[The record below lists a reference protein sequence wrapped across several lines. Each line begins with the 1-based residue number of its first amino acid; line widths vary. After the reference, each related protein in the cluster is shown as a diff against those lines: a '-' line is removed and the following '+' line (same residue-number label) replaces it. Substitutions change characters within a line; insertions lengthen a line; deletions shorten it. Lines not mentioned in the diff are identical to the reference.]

1 MNWTRTL
8 FYLLVAAVLAATVF
22 FYRWVLSYLLLSM
35 VFTYVLDPFVS
46 WFERRHLPRWLSVLA
61 VYSVIAGF
69 LATLSALFLPDLIRQ
84 GNSLFA
90 LLSADQ
96 DSAAE
101 RIASL
106 PLISDIN
113 YFLQNLDRQIPQLA
127 LSPQFIGLLESG
139 RDFLSKLPKLVIDN
153 YQQIIGA
160 VSYLITVPLIS
171 FFLLKDKVLIR
182 KSLVRAVPNRYYE
195 LVLILLRK
203 VDETVGR
210 FLRAMVLE
218 VIIVSFMVTIA
229 LSMVGVRNSVLIGV
243 TAGVANIIPYFG
255 PFMGAA
261 LAIMNALID
270 GSPFIILVWVG
281 FSMYI
286 VQMIDNYIIYPVV
299 VGKTIKMHPLLVLL
313 TVLAGGWFGGI
324 LWMLISVP
332 VVYIIYSLISVMHTN
347 LKEFRLI

>member
-1 MNWTRTL
+1 MNWTKTI
-8 FYLLVAAVLAATVF
+8 FYLVVAVAFASAVF
-22 FYRWVLSYLLLSM
+22 FYRWILSYLLLSM
-35 VFTYVLDPFVS
+35 VFTYVLDPFVN
-46 WFERRHLPRWLSVLA
+46 WFERRRFPRWLSVLA

-69 LATLSALFLPDLIRQ
+69 IGLLSALFLPDLIRQ
-84 GNSLFA
+84 GNNLFT
-90 LLSADQ
+90 LVNSDH
-96 DSAAE
+96 DNAAE

-106 PLISDIN
+106 PLISSIN
-113 YFLQNLDRQIPQLA
+113 SFLMNLDKQIPQLG
-127 LSPQFIGLLESG
+127 LSTQFIGMLESG
-139 RDFLSKLPKLVIDN
+139 REFLTKLPKLVIDN

-160 VSYLITVPLIS
+160 FSYLITVPLIS
-171 FFLLKDKVLIR
+171 FFMLKDKVLIR

-210 FLRAMVLE
+210 FLRAMVFE
-218 VIIVSFMVTIA
+218 VIIVSLMVIVA
-229 LSMVGVRNSVLIGV
+229 LSMIGVRNSVLIGV

-255 PFMGAA
+255 PFIGAA
-261 LAIMNALID
+261 LAIVTAIID
-270 GSPFIILVWVG
+270 GSPLITLLWVG
-281 FSMYI
+281 FAMYI

-299 VGKTIKMHPLLVLL
+299 VGKSIKMHPLMVLL

-332 VVYIIYSLISVMHTN
+332 VVYIVYSLISVMHTN